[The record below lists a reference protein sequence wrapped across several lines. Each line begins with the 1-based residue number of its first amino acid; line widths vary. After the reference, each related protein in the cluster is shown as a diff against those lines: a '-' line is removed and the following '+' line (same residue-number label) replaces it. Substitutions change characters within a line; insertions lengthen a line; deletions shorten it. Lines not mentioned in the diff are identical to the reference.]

1 MTKRYVLD
9 IFVLI
14 GFTWSFANAE
24 ESTFRGTWTMDGE
37 ELVCS
42 VWNCST
48 NRCLLPFSRSGEWFC
63 WLEVDYRLHELD
75 FPEIKDIGLADAWCR
90 HSTSIVGCSPQDPD
104 IGLFPLEP
112 SGQSSAIATN
122 ACIVKRF
129 PLDSIVMVKS
139 AIRQLE
145 TPEEPSLFIVKLY
158 VRYLSSTIET
168 KEELDPN
175 IFWSKETILLQP
187 RDGKEEHTDVS
198 SLVSPLFLDMSVY
211 LFPNGQTNKKDRIP
225 TGNRNP

>member
-1 MTKRYVLD
+1 
-9 IFVLI
+9 
-14 GFTWSFANAE
+14 
-24 ESTFRGTWTMDGE
+24 
-37 ELVCS
+37 
-42 VWNCST
+42 
-48 NRCLLPFSRSGEWFC
+48 
-63 WLEVDYRLHELD
+63 
-75 FPEIKDIGLADAWCR
+75 
-90 HSTSIVGCSPQDPD
+90 
-104 IGLFPLEP
+104 
-112 SGQSSAIATN
+112 
-122 ACIVKRF
+122 
-129 PLDSIVMVKS
+129 MVKS

-225 TGNRNP
+225 AGNRNP